1 MREAH
6 VLDQL
11 ADYVMDCLEIDERQ
25 AVDLH
30 LAGCEVCRAE
40 LHALQEAAGQL
51 VHAVQPVNPPAR
63 VRKTIM
69 RRASPLAAWL
79 KSRRPEGR
87 GGMTRWLQSVSP
99 AWATVSL
106 VLILALVVSNLLMWN
121 QLKQLTNPNQVQ
133 MRTVALVS
141 TQSLPG
147 ATGLLVITGSGRYG
161 TLVVDGL
168 PQLDSQHQYQLWL
181 IMGGTRTNGGLF
193 TVDSDGYGA
202 MVIES
207 PLPLTN
213 YLNFGVT
220 VEPVGGSPGPTSQ
233 PILTG
238 HL

>member
-1 MREAH
+1 MSEAH

-11 ADYVMDCLEIDERQ
+11 ADYVMGCLDKDERQ

-30 LAGCEVCRAE
+30 LADCAVCRAE
-40 LHALQEAAGQL
+40 LHALREAAGQL
-51 VHAVQPVNPPAR
+51 AFATTPVNPPAR
-63 VRKTIM
+63 VRKAVM

-87 GGMTRWLQSVSP
+87 GGLTRWLQAVSP
-99 AWATVSL
+99 AWAAVSL
-106 VLILALVVSNLLMWN
+106 VLILALAASNLLMWR
-121 QLKQLTNPNQVQ
+121 QVKQLTSPTEVP
-133 MRTVALVS
+133 MRTIALVS

-168 PQLDSQHQYQLWL
+168 PQLDTQHQYQLWL
-181 IMGGTRTNGGLF
+181 IVDGTRTNGGLF
-193 TVDSDGYGA
+193 SVDSDGYGA

-207 PLPLTN
+207 PMPLTE

-220 VEPVGGSPGPTSQ
+220 VEPVGGSPGPTGQ
-233 PILTG
+233 PILSG